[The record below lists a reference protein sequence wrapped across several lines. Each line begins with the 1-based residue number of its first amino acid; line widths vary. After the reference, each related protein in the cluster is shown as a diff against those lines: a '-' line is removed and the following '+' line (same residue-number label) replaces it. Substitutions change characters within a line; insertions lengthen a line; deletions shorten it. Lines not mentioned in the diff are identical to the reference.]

1 MKNIVMSTICLL
13 LLGIVCLSPAPAVSA
28 DEIKSRAAVV
38 MDAETGKVLFA
49 KNPDLRLMPASTTK
63 LMTALVVLERT
74 DVRDAVT
81 VSGRAK
87 NAAEKRLVGKLA
99 ADVTGVKSVVS
110 NMAMAPWVWTTGP
123 RLPRPERLRGRLQTN
138 VGSIGEGWLQP
149 GAPEG

>member
-1 MKNIVMSTICLL
+1 MTSVDLQKTRNASRMKNIVMSTICLL
-13 LLGIVCLSPAPAVSA
+13 LLGIICLSPAPAVSA

-81 VSGRAK
+81 VSGRAASAPSTAS
-87 NAAEKRLVGKLA
+87 NSTPSYAALTWRA
-99 ADVTGVKSVVS
+99 RWRFCS
-110 NMAMAPWVWTTGP
+110 WTS
-123 RLPRPERLRGRLQTN
+123 RRTN
-138 VGSIGEGWLQP
+138 GAISP
-149 GAPEG
+149 GAS